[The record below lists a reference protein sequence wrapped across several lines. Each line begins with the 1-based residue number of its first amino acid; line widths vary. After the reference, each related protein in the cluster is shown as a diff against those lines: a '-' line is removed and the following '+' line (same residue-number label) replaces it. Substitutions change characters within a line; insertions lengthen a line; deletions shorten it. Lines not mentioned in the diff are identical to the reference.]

1 MAVSNQEFLVT
12 GVPGVDSLKPKI
24 LKWRRQE
31 KLLDKWLVKR
41 LETILPQ
48 VMKRSGI
55 DCWIICNKEYNED
68 PVYWTISPFSRIT
81 ARRLTILIYYQNK
94 DGIVE
99 RYSVTRYPVDN
110 YIQKWTDTSI
120 TQMDTLAAFL
130 KELNPEKIGLDIS
143 DTFAFADGLSHNLYR
158 KMTASFDDELK
169 EKIVSAEKIVVGW
182 LETRSEEEMAAY
194 NDIVGI
200 AHAMIAEAYSNKVIH
215 PGVTTADDV
224 KYWMMEKTVEL
235 GLEPWF
241 DYSVS
246 ITRNGTQHFEGD
258 EVIIPGDML
267 HCDVGF
273 RYLNLCTDTQ
283 ALCYILKDDE
293 LDAPEDLKAAMKVTN
308 RLQDIVAEH
317 FVTGK
322 TGNEILLESLAQA
335 KEEGIKATIYTHPLG
350 FHGHAAGPTI
360 GLWDMQGGVPG
371 DGDYPLHDNTA
382 YSLELN
388 ARVYVDTYKAEVR
401 MPLETDILYK
411 NGKVYFLA
419 GRQTEFHLVK

>member
-1 MAVSNQEFLVT
+1 MAVSNQEFLVAN
-12 GVPGVDSLKPKI
+12 VPGVDSLKPKI

-31 KLLDKWLVKR
+31 KVLDKWLVKR

-68 PVYWTISPFSRIT
+68 PVYWTISPFSAIT

-94 DGIVE
+94 EGIVE

-143 DTFAFADGLSHNLYR
+143 NTFAFADGLSHNLYR
-158 KMTASFDDELK
+158 QMTAAFDEEQK
-169 EKIVSAEKIVVGW
+169 AKIVSAENIVVGW
-182 LETRSEEEMAAY
+182 LETRCEEEMTAY

-215 PGVTTADDV
+215 PGVTTVDDV

-246 ITRNGTQHFEGD
+246 ITRNGTEHFEGD
-258 EVIIPGDML
+258 EVIVPGDML

-283 ALCYILKDDE
+283 ELCYILKDDE

-317 FVTGK
+317 FITGK

-360 GLWDMQGGVPG
+360 GLWDQQGGVPG

-401 MPLETDILYK
+401 MPMETDILYK
-411 NGKVYFLA
+411 GGKVYFLA